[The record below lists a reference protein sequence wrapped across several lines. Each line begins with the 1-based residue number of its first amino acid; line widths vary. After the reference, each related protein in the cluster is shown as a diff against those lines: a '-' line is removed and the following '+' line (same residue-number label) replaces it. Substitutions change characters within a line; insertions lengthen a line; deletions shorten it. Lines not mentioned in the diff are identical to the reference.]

1 MWSRRSARAIAM
13 ATLACAATTLL
24 QAAELQERTLKA
36 YDAYFAEARRA
47 FMDRTAGATM
57 PLPAGSE
64 LRAGPARGD
73 GIIDVPGGLVHHW
86 SGAMHIRGL
95 TLARAI
101 EASQDYAGY
110 PSVYASV
117 VSAKLLER
125 DGSRFHI
132 QMRVKGSSGGVSA
145 VLDIRSTVEFTT
157 SSHRAWSI
165 AVADEIR
172 EVTGSGSSERL
183 LPAGRDSGYL
193 WRAAS
198 LTMFTEVADGLIL
211 EMETIGLSRG
221 FPPMLGWMIEP
232 IARRLGR
239 RSVETSLKEFAAAA
253 ARQTGSA
260 ARVDLAHDRL
270 DVRPGTVHVRE
281 WRVGL
286 VKQQRQV
293 SPGQQDRIGALLSAQ
308 RLRHLDQA
316 VAFDVGN

>member
-1 MWSRRSARAIAM
+1 MLSRRSVHAIVM
-13 ATLACAATTLL
+13 TTLACAAATLL

-36 YDAYFAEARRA
+36 FDAYLTEARRA
-47 FMDRTAGATM
+47 FMDRTAGPTT
-57 PLPAGSE
+57 PLPAGSD

-73 GIIDVPGGLVHHW
+73 GILDVPGGLVHHW

-110 PSVYASV
+110 PSVYAAV
-117 VSAKLLER
+117 VSAKLLDR

-132 QMRVKGSSGGVSA
+132 QMRVKGGSGGVNA
-145 VLDIRSTVEFTT
+145 VFDIRSTVEFTT

-198 LTMFTEVADGLIL
+198 LTLFTEVTDGLII

-253 ARQTGSA
+253 ARPTPSA
-260 ARVDLAHDRL
+260 AVVDGAHDRV
-270 DVRPGTVHVRE
+270 DVRSGAVHVRE
-281 WRVGL
+281 GRVGL
-286 VKQQRQV
+286 VERQRQI
-293 SPGQQDRIGALLSAQ
+293 SPGQEDRIGASSTQ
-308 RLRHLDQA
+308 
-316 VAFDVGN
+316 